1 VNTPIDLT
9 DNNAP
14 ELLDNRSTNE
24 REVLSLIRQHGALP
38 KATISKMTGLSAQS
52 ATVIIKKLETD
63 NLVKRL
69 PAEKGAIGQ
78 PKIPFALNE
87 SGAFGVGLKIGRRS
101 YDMTLID
108 FTGQIVDS
116 IHEATHYPTVDS
128 LLAFVQRAYCELVDN
143 SLAGL
148 ETPVIGMGIA
158 MPFELWSWAKEA
170 GAPEE
175 ELKRWQHLDIERH
188 VSSLVSLPVF
198 IRNDAAA
205 ACSAEL
211 SFGNPHQWQHF
222 LYIYVGTFV
231 GGGVVL
237 NNSLVGGHSGNAGA
251 VGSMLL
257 FNGEEATQ
265 LISQS
270 SLYLLEQAL
279 NQRGER
285 GSQLFKNTDSWHC
298 DEQTLQTWIEASA
311 HGLAQAS
318 QNAMS
323 LLDLDGVIIEGAMP
337 STVKLQLI
345 EKTQSVLST
354 LDSRGLSPIIV
365 CAGKVGPK
373 AQSIGSANLP
383 LLANYAKRA

>member
-1 VNTPIDLT
+1 
-9 DNNAP
+9 
-14 ELLDNRSTNE
+14 
-24 REVLSLIRQHGALP
+24 
-38 KATISKMTGLSAQS
+38 
-52 ATVIIKKLETD
+52 
-63 NLVKRL
+63 
-69 PAEKGAIGQ
+69 
-78 PKIPFALNE
+78 
-87 SGAFGVGLKIGRRS
+87 
-101 YDMTLID
+101 
-108 FTGQIVDS
+108 
-116 IHEATHYPTVDS
+116 
-128 LLAFVQRAYCELVDN
+128 
-143 SLAGL
+143 
-148 ETPVIGMGIA
+148 
-158 MPFELWSWAKEA
+158 
-170 GAPEE
+170 
-175 ELKRWQHLDIERH
+175 
-188 VSSLVSLPVF
+188 
-198 IRNDAAA
+198 
-205 ACSAEL
+205 
-211 SFGNPHQWQHF
+211 
-222 LYIYVGTFV
+222 
-231 GGGVVL
+231 
-237 NNSLVGGHSGNAGA
+237 
-251 VGSMLL
+251 MLL